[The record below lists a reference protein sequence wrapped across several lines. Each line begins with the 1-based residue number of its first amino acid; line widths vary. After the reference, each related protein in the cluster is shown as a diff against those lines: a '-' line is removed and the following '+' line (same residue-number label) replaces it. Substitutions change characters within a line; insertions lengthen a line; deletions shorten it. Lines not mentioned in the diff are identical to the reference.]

1 MHLHSHTES
10 IAHALFHATGFGK
23 ALEGG
28 RFEGLD
34 RDLVLAILDEAG
46 RFAEA
51 EIATIDRIGD
61 TEGCTYDTE
70 RRSVSMPPG
79 WKEAYAAFR
88 EAGWAAAPGD
98 PEHGGQGMPL
108 TLAVALQEIW
118 NAASVA
124 FGLCTLLTQ
133 GACETLATFG
143 SEELKSRYLPH
154 MISGDWSGAMC
165 LTEPQAG
172 SDLSTIRTMAEPDA
186 DGTWRLSGQKIFI
199 SFGEHDLTENIVH
212 LVLARTPD
220 APPGT
225 RGLSLFLVPKVL
237 EDGRRNAVFATGLE
251 HKMGLHGSPTV
262 PLSFEGARG
271 WLIGERHRGL
281 AQMFVMMNNARLHV
295 GVQGVGVAEHAWR
308 KALAFALERRQGRR
322 PGREGQVP
330 IVEHPDVRRMLLDSI
345 ARTAAARCICLETAF
360 ALDMTRLAEGE
371 NDRRRHAAHAA
382 LMTPLAK
389 AFSTDTGVEVAD
401 AAVQIHGGMG
411 YMEETGA
418 AQLLRDARIL
428 PIYEGTNGI
437 QALDLVHRKILM
449 EDGLAVRRHMDGIAR
464 LVRKLKEHETLAE
477 TGMRLGW
484 ALQTLGEAMRFMEA
498 NLKDGGERP
507 SAVAV
512 PFLRLHALV
521 AGGAGLA
528 RMALGTDDAAH
539 ALLARHYMQGP
550 LAETAALKAVVMG
563 TADTIGDEETLR
575 LLVEGRA

>member
-10 IAHALFHATGFGK
+10 IAQALFHATGFGQ
-23 ALEGG
+23 ALDGG
-28 RFEGLD
+28 LIEGLD
-34 RDLVLAILDEAG
+34 RELVLAILDEAA

-51 EIATIDRIGD
+51 EIAPIDRIGD
-61 TEGCTYDTE
+61 IEGCSYDAG
-70 RRSVSMPPG
+70 RRSVSMPSG
-79 WKEAYAAFR
+79 WKEAYAAFC

-98 PEHGGQGMPL
+98 PGHGGQGMPL

-133 GACETLATFG
+133 GACETLSRFA
-143 SEELKSRYLPH
+143 SDELKACYLPR
-154 MISGDWSGAMC
+154 MISGEWTGAMC

-172 SDLSTIRTMAEPDA
+172 SDLSAIRTMAAPMD
-186 DGTWRLSGQKIFI
+186 DGSWLLSGEKIFI
-199 SFGEHDLTENIVH
+199 SFGEHDLTDNIVH
-212 LVLARTPD
+212 LVLARTPH
-220 APPGT
+220 APAGT
-225 RGLSLFLVPKVL
+225 RGLSLFLVPKML
-237 EDGRRNAVFATGLE
+237 EDGSRNAVFATGLE
-251 HKMGLHGSPTV
+251 HKTGLHASPTV
-262 PLSFEGARG
+262 PLSFEGAKG
-271 WLIGERHRGL
+271 WLIGERHHGL
-281 AQMFVMMNNARLHV
+281 AHMFVMMNNARLHV

-308 KALAFALERRQGRR
+308 KAMAFACERRQGRR

-330 IVEHPDVRRMLLDSI
+330 IIEHPDVRRMLLD
-345 ARTAAARCICLETAF
+345 AMTRTAAARCICLETAF
-360 ALDMTRLAEGE
+360 ALDMARLAGNE
-371 NDRRRHAAHAA
+371 NDRRRHAMHAA

-401 AAVQIHGGMG
+401 AGIQVHGGMG

-437 QALDLVHRKILM
+437 QALDLIHRKILM
-449 EDGLAVRRHMDGIAR
+449 DDGLAARRHMDGIAR
-464 LVRKLKEHETLAE
+464 LVQTLKGHDTLAE
-477 TGMRLGW
+477 AGERLGW

-498 NLKDGGERP
+498 NLKDGNERP

-528 RMALGTDDAAH
+528 RMALGTADPAH
-539 ALLARHYMQGP
+539 LLLARHFMRGP
-550 LAETAALKAVVMG
+550 LAETAALKAMVMG
-563 TADTIGDEETLR
+563 AADTIAGEETLR
-575 LLVEGRA
+575 LLAEGEA

>member
-10 IAHALFHATGFGK
+10 IAHALFHATGFGS
-23 ALEGG
+23 ALEKGL
-28 RFEGLD
+28 FEGLD
-34 RDLVLAILDEAG
+34 RDLVTAVLDEAA

-51 EIATIDRIGD
+51 EIAPVDRVGD
-61 TEGCTYDTE
+61 VEGCTYDPVG
-70 RRSVSMPPG
+70 RSVSMPPG
-79 WKEAYAAFR
+79 WREAYAAFR
-88 EAGWAAAPGD
+88 EAGWASAPGD

-133 GACETLATFG
+133 GACETLSRFA
-143 SEELKSRYLPH
+143 SADLKARFLPR
-154 MISGDWSGAMC
+154 MISGEWTGAMC

-186 DGTWRLSGQKIFI
+186 DGAWRLSGQKIFI
-199 SFGEHDLTENIVH
+199 SFGEHDLTGNIVH

-237 EDGRRNAVFATGLE
+237 EDGTRNTVFATGLE
-251 HKMGLHGSPTV
+251 RKTGLHASPTV

-281 AQMFVMMNNARLHV
+281 AHMFVMMNNARLHV

-308 KALAFALERRQGRR
+308 KASAFARERRQGRR

-345 ARTAAARCICLETAF
+345 AMTAAARCICLETAF
-360 ALDMTRLAEGE
+360 ASDMARLAEDE
-371 NDRRRHAAHAA
+371 NARRRHAAHAA

-389 AFSTDTGVEVAD
+389 AFSTDVGVEVAD
-401 AAVQIHGGMG
+401 TAIQVHGGMG

-437 QALDLVHRKILM
+437 QALDLAYRKLPM
-449 EDGLAVRRHMDGIAR
+449 DDGLPLRRHMDGIADLSRR
-464 LVRKLKEHETLAE
+464 LKTRPELSE
-477 TGMRLGW
+477 TGARLGW
-484 ALQTLGEAMRFMEA
+484 ALQTLGEAARFMEA
-498 NLKDGGERP
+498 NLKDGNARP
-507 SAVAV
+507 SAAAV

-528 RMALGTDDAAH
+528 RMALATGDPAH
-539 ALLARHYMQGP
+539 VLTAGHFMRGP
-550 LAETAALKAVVMG
+550 LAETAALKNVIMG
-563 TADTIGDEETLR
+563 ASDTIVDAETLR
-575 LLVEGRA
+575 LLTEEGS